1 MEFAAGAG
9 NENSEEQPGA
19 AFRDLHQQ
27 PAGAAELLV
36 ERQGEAGGRTR
47 QHPVPG
53 RGLQE
58 EVSLELMLYSPGQVQ
73 HPLNILKATGGSR
86 RVWDPGILGNDIFS
100 KRNFLSNGAT
110 DSNMPTFGE

>member
-27 PAGAAELLV
+27 PAGAAELAA
-36 ERQGEAGGRTR
+36 ERQGQAGGRAR
-47 QHPVPG
+47 QHPVLG

-73 HPLNILKATGGSR
+73 PSSSQHPHTNWGIEESPGS
-86 RVWDPGILGNDIFS
+86 WNS
-100 KRNFLSNGAT
+100 QQ
-110 DSNMPTFGE
+110 